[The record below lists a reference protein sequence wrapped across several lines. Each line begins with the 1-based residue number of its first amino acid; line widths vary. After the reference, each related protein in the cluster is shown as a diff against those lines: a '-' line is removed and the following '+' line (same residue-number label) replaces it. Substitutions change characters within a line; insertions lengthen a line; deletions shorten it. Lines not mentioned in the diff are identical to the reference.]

1 MTHYLSVEQVI
12 RINAKV
18 QQGEALIHDRKML
31 ESAVGRPMASAF
43 GEDAYPTMIEKAAAL
58 LHSLV
63 LNHPF
68 VDGNKRTGTLATIAF
83 LHLNG
88 IRVKWD
94 EKQAL
99 EFIIETAEGKHD
111 ASVIARWLAENTEI
125 VEK

>member
-18 QQGEALIHDRKML
+18 QKEEALIHDRNML
-31 ESAVGRPMASAF
+31 ESAVACPMMSAF
-43 GEDAYPTMIEKAAAL
+43 GEDAYPTIIEKAAAL

-68 VDGNKRTGTLATIAF
+68 VDGNKRTGTIAF

-88 IRVKWD
+88 VRVK
-94 EKQAL
+94 
-99 EFIIETAEGKHD
+99 
-111 ASVIARWLAENTEI
+111 
-125 VEK
+125 